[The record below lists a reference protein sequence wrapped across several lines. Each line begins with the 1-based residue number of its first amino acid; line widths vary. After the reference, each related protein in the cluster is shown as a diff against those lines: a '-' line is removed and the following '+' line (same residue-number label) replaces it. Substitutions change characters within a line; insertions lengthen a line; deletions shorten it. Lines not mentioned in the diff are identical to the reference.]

1 MDQSIVILEATT
13 PVSIEMHA
21 LKGPDHANHQNA
33 P

>member
-21 LKGPDHANHQNA
+21 LKGPGQANQQNA

>member
-1 MDQSIVILEATT
+1 MDRSIVILEATT

-21 LKGPDHANHQNA
+21 LKGSDHANQQNA